1 MIHFLSIYFILVPFI
16 VGLLFFNKLS
26 ISSKVVFFNIAF
38 SCIPQLL
45 TAFFKDVKL
54 PVLSYNLYIIVDC
67 IFWFIYFFLLEVN
80 TKKRIMIFS
89 FFVINSLFI
98 LYFFTT
104 TNINTVFI
112 YQLVCINSF
121 IHVLNITNYF
131 YSLSLLKEPVYLT
144 RISSFWYNAG
154 LFFYA
159 SCTFMVF
166 FFYFKINSHFTKGQL
181 NQLWQI
187 HGFFNFLMYFLF
199 SVGLFKNKTER
210 IVK

>member
-1 MIHFLSIYFILVPFI
+1 MINFLSIYFIIVPFI
-16 VGLLFFNKLS
+16 VGLLFFKRLNVY
-26 ISSKVVFFNIAF
+26 SKVVFFNIGL

-45 TAFFKDVKL
+45 TALLQDVKL
-54 PVLSYNLYIIVDC
+54 PILSYNLYIIADC
-67 IFWFIYFFLLEVN
+67 VFWFIYFFLLEKN
-80 TKKRIMIFS
+80 IKKRKIIFS
-89 FFVINSLFI
+89 LFIINSLLI
-98 LYFFTT
+98 LYFFITI
-104 TNINTVFI
+104 NINSVFI

-144 RISSFWYNAG
+144 RIPSFWYNAG

-187 HGFFNFLMYFLF
+187 HGFFNFFMYLLF
-199 SVGLFKNKTER
+199 TVGLLKNKANS